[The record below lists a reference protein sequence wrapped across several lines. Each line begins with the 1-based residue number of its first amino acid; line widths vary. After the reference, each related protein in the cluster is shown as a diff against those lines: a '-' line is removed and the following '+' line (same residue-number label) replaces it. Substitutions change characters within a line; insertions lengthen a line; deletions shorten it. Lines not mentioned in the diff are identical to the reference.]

1 MNPSLKQVVRMLAMV
16 PYLQSNQG
24 IPLADLAREFKIKPA
39 QAQRELEIMMLTGWG
54 EYHGELID
62 FDVTALQDEGVV
74 YIRDAE
80 FMARPLRISR
90 SEAAALMVA
99 LRTLR
104 QSAAGDQAAVIDSA
118 LAKLGEAAGTPVD
131 TPVDVLLPDVDPAVQ
146 TAVAEALAGKRQ
158 LHMVY
163 ATETRDEQ
171 TERVVDPH
179 RAFTQDGHRYL
190 SAWCHKVEADRLF
203 RVDRIVAATVLE
215 APVTTDAD
223 ERTRLEDLFPQGP
236 DTPSVLVEIAP
247 DAEWLFDQYRM
258 DVVEERPDGSVRAR
272 LFGSDPTWLR
282 RVVMRA
288 GGRMRVV
295 EPGGVADDVRGSAR
309 SALAAYDEGSPD
321 QGV

>member
-24 IPLADLAREFKIKPA
+24 IPLADLAREFNIKPA

-54 EYHGELID
+54 EFHGELID

-80 FMARPLRISR
+80 FMSRPLRVSR

-104 QSAAGDQAAVIDSA
+104 QSAAGDQAALIDSA
-118 LAKLGEAAGTPVD
+118 LAKLAEAAGTDVA
-131 TPVDVLLPDVDPAVQ
+131 TSVDVLLPEVDPDVQ
-146 TAVAEALAGKRQ
+146 TAVAEALAGQRQ
-158 LHMVY
+158 LQMVY
-163 ATETRDEQ
+163 ANETRDEQ
-171 TERVVDPH
+171 TERTVDPH

-203 RVDRIVAATVLE
+203 RVDRIVAATVLD
-215 APVTTDAD
+215 APVTTEAGH
-223 ERTRLEDLFPQGP
+223 RTRLEDLFPQGP
-236 DTPSVLVEIAP
+236 DTPSIVVEIEPSAVWVL
-247 DAEWLFDQYRM
+247 EQYRM
-258 DVVEERPDGSVRAR
+258 DVLQERPDGSVRAR
-272 LFGSDPTWLR
+272 LFGSDPSWLL

-288 GGRMRVV
+288 GGGVHVV
-295 EPGGVADDVRGSAR
+295 EPAGFAAEVRDAAR
-309 SALAAYDEGSPD
+309 SALAAYDGTSS
-321 QGV
+321 V

>member
-104 QSAAGDQAAVIDSA
+104 QSAAGDQAALIDSA
-118 LAKLGEAAGTPVD
+118 LAKLAEAAGTELD
-131 TPVDVLLPDVDPAVQ
+131 TPVDVLLPEVDPAVQ
-146 TAVAEALAGKRQ
+146 AAVAEALAGKRQ

-163 ATETRDEQ
+163 ANETRDEQ

-203 RVDRIVAATVLE
+203 RVDRIVAAAVLD

-223 ERTRLEDLFPQGP
+223 QRTRLEDLFPQGP
-236 DTPSVLVEIAP
+236 HTPSVLVEIEPGA
-247 DAEWLFDQYRM
+247 DWLLGQYRM
-258 DVVEERPDGSVRAR
+258 DVVEQRPDGAVRAR
-272 LFGSDPTWLR
+272 LFGSDPAWLR

-295 EPGGVADDVRGSAR
+295 EPGEFSSEVRDAAR
-309 SALAAYDEGSPD
+309 SALAAYDGVTSD
-321 QGV
+321 QGA

>member
-24 IPLADLAREFKIKPA
+24 IPLADLAREFNIKPA

-54 EYHGELID
+54 ELHGELID

-80 FMARPLRISR
+80 FMSRPLRVSR

-104 QSAAGDQAAVIDSA
+104 QSAAGDQAALIDSA
-118 LAKLGEAAGTPVD
+118 LAKLAEAAGTDVD
-131 TPVDVLLPDVDPAVQ
+131 TSVDVLLPEVDPAVQ

-158 LHMVY
+158 LQMVY
-163 ATETRDEQ
+163 ANETRDEQ
-171 TERVVDPH
+171 TERTVDPH

-203 RVDRIVAATVLE
+203 RVDRIVAATVLDTT
-215 APVTTDAD
+215 VTT
-223 ERTRLEDLFPQGP
+223 EVGHRTRLEDLFPQGP
-236 DTPSVLVEIAP
+236 DTPSVVVEI
-247 DAEWLFDQYRM
+247 DAGADWVLEQYRM
-258 DVVEERPDGSVRAR
+258 EVLQERPDGSVRAR
-272 LFGSDPTWLR
+272 LFGSDPSWLR

-288 GGRMRVV
+288 GGGVRVV
-295 EPGGVADDVRGSAR
+295 EPAGFAAEVRDTAR
-309 SALAAYDEGSPD
+309 SALAAYDGTSS
-321 QGV
+321 V

>member
-54 EYHGELID
+54 ELHGELID

-74 YIRDAE
+74 YIRDAD
-80 FMARPLRISR
+80 FMPRPLRVSR

-104 QSAAGDQAAVIDSA
+104 QSAAGDQAALIDSA
-118 LAKLGEAAGTPVD
+118 LAKLAEAAGTDVD
-131 TPVDVLLPDVDPAVQ
+131 TTVDVLLPEVDPAVQ
-146 TAVAEALAGKRQ
+146 TAVAEALAGGRQ
-158 LHMVY
+158 LQMVY
-163 ATETRDEQ
+163 ANDTRDTQ

-190 SAWCHKVEADRLF
+190 SAWCHKVEANRLF
-203 RVDRIVAATVLE
+203 RVDRIVAATVLDAPITTE
-215 APVTTDAD
+215 ADQ
-223 ERTRLEDLFPQGP
+223 RTRLEDLFPQGP
-236 DTPSVLVEIAP
+236 DAPSVVVEIEA
-247 DAEWLFDQYRM
+247 DADWLLDQYRM
-258 DVVEERPDGSVRAR
+258 EVLEKRPDGSVQAR
-272 LFGSDPTWLR
+272 LSGSDPAWLR

-295 EPGGVADDVRGSAR
+295 DSPEFGQVVRDTAR
-309 SALAAYDEGSPD
+309 SALAAYDGTSSD
-321 QGV
+321 